1 MANSG
6 QGVNGNDCVH
16 GTRRYSTTISKYE
29 QMHNDNIADNK
40 LVLARLLS
48 EYRLEAPVPVVK
60 NHKVRRSS
68 KVNNK
73 PVVPRR
79 NPARSTRSQY
89 NLSLLN
95 SSTRQRR
102 GSVSSTVSSSSSLSS
117 VSPSVSP
124 EKLLVRF
131 PFFKRPAPD
140 ENSIDSIDFIDDSDN
155 VSSDQCLIDNRRKS
169 RVPSEVKSPDEI
181 TEEDLEL
188 VADYVSEKKYDSLCG
203 TTCHQCRQKTSD
215 MKTICRSSN
224 CVGVRG
230 QFCGPCLRNRYGE
243 NAAEA
248 LKNPDW
254 ICPPCRGT
262 CNCSFCRRK
271 KGRSCTGIMIH
282 HARGMGFS
290 NVSDYLKCLRK

>member
-1 MANSG
+1 MAKQG
-6 QGVNGNDCVH
+6 QGVQLGYGLLPCNK
-16 GTRRYSTTISKYE
+16 RFSTTISEYE
-29 QMHNDNIADNK
+29 QMHNNNIADNK

-48 EYRLEAPVPVVK
+48 EYRLEAPSQRVI

-68 KVNNK
+68 TNNK
-73 PVVPRR
+73 PVVLRR
-79 NPARSTRSQY
+79 NPARSTRSHY
-89 NLSLLN
+89 SLSVLAPA
-95 SSTRQRR
+95 TRQRR

-131 PFFKRPAPD
+131 PFFKRPISD
-140 ENSIDSIDFIDDSDN
+140 GSSIDFIDDSDD
-155 VSSDQCLIDNRRKS
+155 VSSEQCLLDNRRMA
-169 RVPSEVKSPDEI
+169 RVPPKVKSPDEI
-181 TEEDLEL
+181 TEADLEL
-188 VADYVSEKKYDSLCG
+188 VAEYVSQKKYDSLCG

-243 NAAEA
+243 AAIEA
-248 LKNPDW
+248 LKDANW
-254 ICPPCRGT
+254 VCPPCRGI

-271 KGRSCTGIMIH
+271 KGRACTGRMIH
-282 HARGMGFS
+282 HARDMGFS
-290 NVSDYLKCLRK
+290 NVSDYLKSLRK